1 MNRGEQ
7 GELFKLKDIGAWTNE
22 NELAMNGVKQ
32 ENKNEDSDFHSSQMW
47 NTSAMAQQRQFHLA
61 TAFSSLQKL

>member
-1 MNRGEQ
+1 
-7 GELFKLKDIGAWTNE
+7 
-22 NELAMNGVKQ
+22 MNGVKQ
-32 ENKNEDSDFHSSQMW
+32 ENKNEDSDFQSSQMW